1 MQLRNLLL
9 ICSLIISATLPAA
22 AAVSGSTLHP
32 APLAA
37 AYASDTDLTMDNI
50 TQAYMVLADIDAKSK
65 ADPAFKAKLDG
76 MAPSDWGS
84 DPDAS
89 AMLSKAGVDAAT
101 FASVFMTYM
110 KAATA
115 AGMIK
120 GGADRASTIAQM
132 QSSDAAVDFV
142 LNNGDALKA
151 LDGKYPNAMV
161 QAP

>member
-1 MQLRNLLL
+1 MKLRNLLL
-9 ICSLIISATLPAA
+9 TCALVITAALPAS
-22 AAVSGSTLHP
+22 AAVTGNALQPTP
-32 APLAA
+32 FA
-37 AYASDTDLTMDNI
+37 AYAADTDLTIDNV

-76 MAPSDWGS
+76 MAPSEWGS

-89 AMLSKAGVDAAT
+89 AMLSKAGIDAAT

-132 QSSDAAVDFV
+132 QTTDAAVDFV